1 MTPQLFGY
9 GLFQPTGGCL
19 GWLGRDGTARA
30 FGKCRSAIAASR
42 VTAAASVPGRSAARR
57 SPAPPAAFFFLFLR
71 PPPAAPSSW
80 GAPLA
85 PHRASPSLVGA
96 VAQWQRCRHRQRCE
110 PQDFHCPECQ
120 LHASSCRACRG
131 VSLPGIVRGCSAAGD
146 HLYTRRRRGRGRLGA
161 AQLHVCT
168 VGPAA
173 QGHGR
178 AGRWVRAEQAHRRC
192 AARGHEV

>member
-80 GAPLA
+80 AGPPA
-85 PHRASPSLVGA
+85 PHRPHHPSSVLWHSGSAAVTGNGASLN
-96 VAQWQRCRHRQRCE
+96 
-110 PQDFHCPECQ
+110 DFHCPECP
-120 LHASSCRACRG
+120 LHAISCQACRG

>member
-80 GAPLA
+80 AGPPA
-85 PHRASPSLVGA
+85 PHRPHHPSSVLWHSGSAAVTGNGASLKIFIVQSVSYMPVHAGHVGECPCQALSGA
-96 VAQWQRCRHRQRCE
+96 V
-110 PQDFHCPECQ
+110 
-120 LHASSCRACRG
+120 
-131 VSLPGIVRGCSAAGD
+131 SAAGD
-146 HLYTRRRRGRGRLGA
+146 HLCSRGRRGRGRLGA

-192 AARGHEV
+192 AAHEV